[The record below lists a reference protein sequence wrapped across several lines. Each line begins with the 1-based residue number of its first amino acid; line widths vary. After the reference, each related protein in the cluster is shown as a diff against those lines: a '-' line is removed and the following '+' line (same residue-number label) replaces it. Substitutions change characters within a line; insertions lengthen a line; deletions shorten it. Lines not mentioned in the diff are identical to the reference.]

1 LDFNAVKEEEL
12 QFVTRHSFL
21 GKFVLPDYPQF
32 NITNIGSVVGKIF
45 SIKDL
50 EKANLPSDI
59 IDDYSG
65 AEKVVLFVFDGLGF
79 NRLVSHME
87 KFGGTFLDLAD
98 KGVLKAFSS
107 TFPSTTSTALTSIYT
122 GLPPSEHGVI
132 GFNMFVPEY
141 GAIFNTLYMDPVIG
155 YRGGFDLAEDLSRYA
170 VPWLPLLSEG
180 GVEVKTFTR
189 RNLIGSGLSRVI
201 HKHQE
206 LVGYS
211 FASDMIVRVRK
222 ALEQPGLLFLCVYY
236 AGVDT
241 MEHQYGPYSE
251 ETSSELQD
259 LGHLLKQQLLQKLS
273 AEEKRK
279 TLILV
284 TADHGAEEVLRTRYL
299 NAPEFSSHFLVPP
312 TGDMRASYFFPR
324 YGQEDKLRGLLE
336 SNLQGFSVMRSAD
349 LIEKGAFGPVR
360 NLDRLQTVV
369 GALAALS
376 HSKDVILYEYHPGEK
391 LQNVSGAHGGMTP
404 EEMIVPLLS
413 TRLSHL

>member
-1 LDFNAVKEEEL
+1 M
-12 QFVTRHSFL
+12 
-21 GKFVLPDYPQF
+21 
-32 NITNIGSVVGKIF
+32 
-45 SIKDL
+45 
-50 EKANLPSDI
+50 
-59 IDDYSG
+59 
-65 AEKVVLFVFDGLGF
+65 LFVFDGLGF

-98 KGVLKAFSS
+98 RGVLKAFSS
-107 TFPSTTSTALTSIYT
+107 TFPSTTSTALTSIFT

-155 YRGGFDLAEDLSRYA
+155 YRGGFDLAEDLSQYA
-170 VPWLPLLSEG
+170 VPWLPLLREG

-201 HKHQE
+201 HRHQE

-222 ALEQPGLLFLCVYY
+222 ALEQPGPLFLCVYY

-251 ETSSELQD
+251 ETSAELQD
-259 LGHLLKQQLLQKLS
+259 LGHLLKQQLLEKLS

-279 TLILV
+279 TLILI

-299 NAPEFSSHFLVPP
+299 NEPEFSSHFLVPP

-324 YGQEDKLRGLLE
+324 YGQEDKLGELLE

-349 LIEKGAFGPVR
+349 LIK
-360 NLDRLQTVV
+360 
-369 GALAALS
+369 
-376 HSKDVILYEYHPGEK
+376 
-391 LQNVSGAHGGMTP
+391 
-404 EEMIVPLLS
+404 
-413 TRLSHL
+413 